1 MLLPPSIL
9 SSRWEK
15 FTWPTERLQIWVT
28 GQRQCM
34 CVTWIKSIL
43 SISFLKISP
52 VPPVMLPPTHQM
64 HAPESRRLPEID
76 LNLRGNYFPRDLF
89 VCFFFF
95 FSFWLTYVV
104 IAVKGGGMIDV
115 RHAFGHSRRPA
126 AAEVAAVHLTACHFS
141 PPPPQK
147 HRPSA
152 VRHQARIHSHTWS
165 HFISGQTWVNIP
177 VDTLSSPETLF
188 AGEEATNRPNHF
200 VCVFFCAFWSVKTA
214 LWVLVLCLRTS
225 HTGLSR
231 ELTDKVR
238 PPSRWDS
245 G

>member
-1 MLLPPSIL
+1 MTCKAPSRHTLVSLASSVLHWHSKPHGNHSHTVTRLHGNEHGGTLVHVAPQTECFSLPPSIL

-15 FTWPTERLQIWVT
+15 FTWPTERLQIWVM

-95 FSFWLTYVV
+95 FSLSDW
-104 IAVKGGGMIDV
+104 
-115 RHAFGHSRRPA
+115 
-126 AAEVAAVHLTACHFS
+126 
-141 PPPPQK
+141 
-147 HRPSA
+147 
-152 VRHQARIHSHTWS
+152 HTW
-165 HFISGQTWVNIP
+165 
-177 VDTLSSPETLF
+177 LSQWK
-188 AGEEATNRPNHF
+188 EA
-200 VCVFFCAFWSVKTA
+200 AW
-214 LWVLVLCLRTS
+214 LM
-225 HTGLSR
+225 
-231 ELTDKVR
+231 
-238 PPSRWDS
+238 
-245 G
+245 